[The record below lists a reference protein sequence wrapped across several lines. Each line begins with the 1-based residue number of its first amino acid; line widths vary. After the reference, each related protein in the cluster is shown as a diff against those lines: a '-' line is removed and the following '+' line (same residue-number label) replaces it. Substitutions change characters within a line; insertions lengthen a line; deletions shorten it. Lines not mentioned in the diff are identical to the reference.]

1 MGLRAKLAVGFLVPL
16 AVTTLAIA
24 LLETGH
30 TTQTSVDNLASLGN
44 LLVRQT
50 FEEMRADKP
59 ANLQALRDNRGFRDF
74 LSSVLAFGEGVV
86 SVRIED
92 PHGIAVVAEPE
103 ILEGRHVVDVPSIHQ
118 LQAQGG
124 WWETL
129 SMFLNLQPGS
139 IYKTSGVVQ
148 MGGLYAGT
156 IKIEL
161 STELIAARVRRSI
174 RTGLYLIGLALVLG
188 SGAGTILVGTVLR
201 SVTALTAGIE
211 QLAASQTG
219 ADIKIESRDELGQ
232 LADKFNLLS
241 RRIMADRRQWEQERN
256 RLVSAVRSISDAV
269 VMLNSAGRVMFANPE
284 ALGRLGLP
292 DGITVGKNIAS
303 LLGRDHP
310 LVRLAGTA
318 LSAHTDLHNVRM
330 DLNGPGS
337 PQFSVSMTAMDL
349 GGGNPGSLLVL
360 RDVSSLE
367 ELEDTLNF
375 SRIMAR
381 QGRLLSGI
389 GHQLRNPLHAIG
401 MQLELLA
408 DDAQRGLPLNE
419 RIEGIRS
426 ELGRI
431 TRTIGSLLRFI
442 RLDRLEVSSFS
453 LPDLLRETTA
463 RHAPADKHRVDF
475 QLDGAINN
483 LEADRALMA
492 EALGNIVANA
502 AEAMPDGGTIK
513 VSTAAA
519 GSEGVEIVVA
529 DEGGGIDPE
538 HLSSIFDFCFTTK
551 PAGTGIG
558 LPMALRIV
566 DLHHGTLEI
575 SSAAGHGAVVQVTM
589 PLRQAATAHK
599 PNLANGVG
607 AGEIHA

>member
-318 LSAHTDLHNVRM
+318 LSAAYGPAQCAHGSQRSGVAAVFGLD
-330 DLNGPGS
+330 DSDGPGRRQPWVAAGAARRVVAGGAGGHAQFLADHGAPGAPALRDWAPAS
-337 PQFSVSMTAMDL
+337 QSAPRHRDATGAARGRRAARAAVERAHRGHPQRAGAHHPDHRL
-349 GGGNPGSLLVL
+349 AAAIHPPRPPGSQQ
-360 RDVSSLE
+360 
-367 ELEDTLNF
+367 F
-375 SRIMAR
+375 
-381 QGRLLSGI
+381 
-389 GHQLRNPLHAIG
+389 
-401 MQLELLA
+401 
-408 DDAQRGLPLNE
+408 
-419 RIEGIRS
+419 
-426 ELGRI
+426 
-431 TRTIGSLLRFI
+431 F
-442 RLDRLEVSSFS
+442 
-453 LPDLLRETTA
+453 
-463 RHAPADKHRVDF
+463 
-475 QLDGAINN
+475 
-483 LEADRALMA
+483 
-492 EALGNIVANA
+492 
-502 AEAMPDGGTIK
+502 
-513 VSTAAA
+513 AA
-519 GSEGVEIVVA
+519 G
-529 DEGGGIDPE
+529 
-538 HLSSIFDFCFTTK
+538 
-551 PAGTGIG
+551 PAARDHRPPRSCGQ
-558 LPMALRIV
+558 ASRRF
-566 DLHHGTLEI
+566 
-575 SSAAGHGAVVQVTM
+575 SAR
-589 PLRQAATAHK
+589 RQR
-599 PNLANGVG
+599 
-607 AGEIHA
+607 

>member
-16 AVTTLAIA
+16 AVTTLAVA

-30 TTQTSVDNLASLGN
+30 TTRSSVDNLASLGN

-50 FEEMRADKP
+50 FEEMRAEKP
-59 ANLQALRDNRGFRDF
+59 ANLQALRANRGFRDF

-92 PHGIAVVAEPE
+92 PQGIAVIAEPE
-103 ILEGRHVVDVPSIHQ
+103 SLEGRRVSDVPSIHQ

-129 SMFLNLQPGS
+129 SMFLDLQPGS

-161 STELIAARVRRSI
+161 STALIAERVRKSI
-174 RTGLYLIGLALVLG
+174 RIGLYLIGLALVLG
-188 SGAGTILVGTVLR
+188 SGAGMVLVGTVLR

-211 QLAASQTG
+211 QLASHTG
-219 ADIKIESRDELGQ
+219 ADIRVESRDELGQ

-269 VMLNSAGRVMFANPE
+269 MMLNSAGRVMFANPE

-292 DGITVGKNIAS
+292 DGITVGKNLAN
-303 LLGRDHP
+303 LLGREHP

-337 PQFSVSMTAMDL
+337 PQFSVSMTAMDV
-349 GGGNPGSLLVL
+349 GGTPGSLLVL
-360 RDVSSLE
+360 RDVSSVE

-408 DDAQRGLPLNE
+408 DDAQRGLPLSE
-419 RIEGIRS
+419 RIEGIRT

-442 RLDRLEVSSFS
+442 RLDRLEISTFS
-453 LPDLLRETTA
+453 LPDLLREIAA
-463 RHAPADKHRVDF
+463 RHAPDGKHRVDF
-475 QLDGAINN
+475 HLDAAIANI
-483 LEADRALMA
+483 EADRALLA

-502 AEAMPDGGTIK
+502 AEAMPEGGEIK
-513 VSTAAA
+513 ISA
-519 GSEGVEIVVA
+519 GPVVPEGVEIVVA

-566 DLHHGTLEI
+566 DLHHGTVEI
-575 SSAAGHGAVVQVTM
+575 SSAPGHGAVVQITM
-589 PLRQAATAHK
+589 PLRQPATARE
-599 PNLANGVG
+599 PNSATDSHAG
-607 AGEIHA
+607 AIHA

>member
-1 MGLRAKLAVGFLVPL
+1 MGLRTKLAVGFLVPL

-24 LLETGH
+24 LLETGQ
-30 TTQTSVDNLASLGN
+30 TTQSSVDNLAALGS

-59 ANLQALRDNRGFRDF
+59 ANLRALRDSHQFRDF

-92 PHGIAVVAEPE
+92 PRGITVVAEPE
-103 ILEGRHVVDVPSIHQ
+103 SLEGLHVPDVPSIHQ
-118 LQAQGG
+118 LQARGG

-129 SMFLNLQPGS
+129 SMFLNLQPGT

-148 MGGLYAGT
+148 INGLYAGT

-161 STELIAARVRRSI
+161 STALAAAQVRHSI
-174 RTGLYLIGLALVLG
+174 RTGLYLIGFALVLG
-188 SGAGTILVGTVLR
+188 SAAGTVLVGTVLR
-201 SVTALTAGIE
+201 SVTALTAGVE
-211 QLAASQTG
+211 QLAAAQVSP
-219 ADIKIESRDELGQ
+219 DIKVESRDELGQ

-269 VMLNSAGRVMFANPE
+269 VLLNATGRVMFANPE

-292 DGITVGKNIAS
+292 DGTTAGKTIAG

-318 LSAHTDLHNVRM
+318 LSAHTDLHNVSM

-337 PQFSVSMTAMDL
+337 PRFSVSMTAMDL
-349 GGGNPGSLLVL
+349 GGGQPGSLLVL
-360 RDVSSLE
+360 RDVSSVE
-367 ELEDTLNF
+367 ELEETLNF

-381 QGRLLSGI
+381 QGRLLSGL

-401 MQLELLA
+401 MQLDLLA
-408 DDAQRGLPLNE
+408 DDAQRGLPVSQ

-431 TRTIGSLLRFI
+431 TRTVRSLLRFI

-453 LPDLLRETTA
+453 LPDLLREIAA
-463 RHAPADKHRVDF
+463 RHAPADHHRIEF
-475 QLDGAINN
+475 QLDATINN
-483 LEADRALMA
+483 LEADRALLA

-502 AEAMPDGGTIK
+502 AEAMPEGGTIT
-513 VSTAAA
+513 VRTGPA
-519 GSEGVEIVVA
+519 GTEGVEIMVA
-529 DEGGGIDPE
+529 DEGAGIDPE
-538 HLSSIFDFCFTTK
+538 HVSSIFDFCFTTK
-551 PAGTGIG
+551 PAGSGIG
-558 LPMALRIV
+558 LPMALRII

-575 SSAAGHGAVVQVTM
+575 SSAPGRGAAVQITM
-589 PLRQAATAHK
+589 PLRQVATAHE
-599 PNLANGVG
+599 PNSTDSVA
-607 AGEIHA
+607 AAEIHA